1 MQVGKLEYDAN
12 LSIAIGLSV
21 ASKVWKNTKTTWSN
35 LVQKLATP
43 VVTAETYKR
52 FISARRAK

>member
-1 MQVGKLEYDAN
+1 MIELQYDKD
-12 LSIAIGLSV
+12 LSIAIGLNVS
-21 ASKVWKNTKTTWSN
+21 SKVWKNTKTTWSG

-52 FISARRAK
+52 FMGATKDEQS